1 MPQTTSDN
9 PKQQM
14 FANPTSD
21 EASTE
26 DDDQSSTDGNQYFD
40 ERSQIHE
47 TYWVAVDC
55 NRRSGPQILQHDD
68 LSVSDTDTG
77 VSGAVDDYRYFNDEK
92 QELIEEITGEL
103 DMYGLRKYREDFDEP
118 SEEMWTE
125 GASEH
130 FGINIVGVHKI
141 PQQEAKEE
149 YNVDYTKSDVDP
161 VFVPILETEDGE
173 EVIYSPV
180 DFYDSDESQGETT
193 ESTETTEVTEPDFPS
208 DPPTTQEYLESKPL
222 SDLNKQERSTLAKL
236 RDPKRTNR
244 EIANDEDID
253 CSKNT
258 VRKGLQKHL
267 GENGYKNIKARGKQ
281 MRSMNKGTDYEEQM
295 TPATDGGKSGDTVEV
310 DAQALAELEGRVER
324 LESMF
329 DAELLERV

>member
-1 MPQTTSDN
+1 
-9 PKQQM
+9 M
-14 FANPTSD
+14 FANPTNETSD
-21 EASTE
+21 EESTE
-26 DDDQSSTDGNQYFD
+26 TNEQDNQYFD

-68 LSVSDTDTG
+68 LSVSGTDTG

-141 PQQEAKEE
+141 PQQEAKEK

-161 VFVPILETEDGE
+161 IFVPILETEDGE
-173 EVIYSPV
+173 EVVYSPV
-180 DFYDSDESQGETT
+180 DFYDSDESQGE
-193 ESTETTEVTEPDFPS
+193 STEVTEPDFPS

-244 EIANDEDID
+244 EIANDEDIN

-267 GENGYKNIKARGKQ
+267 GDSGYKNIKARGKE
-281 MRSMNKGTDYEEQM
+281 MRSTDKSNDYEQQM
-295 TPATDGGKSGDTVEV
+295 TPATDGGESGDTVEV